1 MVIHDLNVIGAFC
14 RPPKAHAKL
23 VVYANAVMSGA
34 IAFKGFQ
41 LVSWRYAEVIKPGS
55 AVQHCQLPHCNCFD
69 IDEELDPHA
78 IEQTLGVGAG
88 EGFDRH
94 GIY

>member
-1 MVIHDLNVIGAFC
+1 MVIHDLNVFGAFC
-14 RPPKAHAKL
+14 CPPKAHAKL
-23 VVYANAVMSGA
+23 VIYANAVLSGA

-41 LVSWRYAEVIKPGS
+41 PVSRRYAEVVESGS
-55 AVQHCQLPHCNCFD
+55 AIQHCQLSDCNRFD
-69 IDEELDPHA
+69 ADEELDPCA
-78 IEQTLGVGAG
+78 IEQTLGVGTG